1 MALLLQQYDF
11 NIVYRPGRI
20 HGNADCLSRRPYDS
34 CEISS
39 LKKEEPQ
46 TPHTQEMQRRDPELA
61 AMIDFLEN
69 DILPTNDNFYIGQ
82 DGLLY
87 HIDFN
92 RRRNARESFSQL
104 VVPAALR
111 FEILS
116 NVHDHIAG
124 AHFGLNKTFS
134 KLKQRYWWKGMFK
147 DVEHWVKSCVECSMR
162 KSPRNSKKAPLL
174 PIPVE
179 GAFDRVAVDVLGPF
193 PPSSKGSR
201 YIVVFSDYLT
211 RWVEAFPVPSVEATV
226 IARLLIDEIIS
237 RHGAPRVLLS
247 DRGTNFLSKVVAEV
261 CKIFQIQKVNTS
273 SYHPQT
279 DGLVE
284 RFNSTLCQ
292 SLSMYVSKN
301 QKDWDEFIPLIL
313 FAHRTSVLDAIG
325 DSPFYVLY
333 GREPRLPIDVKYLP
347 PAADDL
353 STSVL
358 DYRKRIV
365 EKVELAQNLAREN
378 LQRAQQKMKDY
389 YDQKTKEPVFEVG
402 QRVWVYTPRTRKGLS
417 KKLMHNWLGPYR
429 IVEKLSPVHFKLRTT
444 ANNKVAFSCH
454 ANRMRPFVDPTLRP
468 IDPPPFDDP
477 AEPYLDESD
486 IPKDCIEPNNS
497 VHAEENPLDI
507 GLNPVG
513 EQELVTPQSHE
524 EKESNKESDQG
535 KTKNQLQNEKEPTP
549 EAIVIDNKLCL
560 VQKKF

>member
-1 MALLLQQYDF
+1 M
-11 NIVYRPGRI
+11 
-20 HGNADCLSRRPYDS
+20 
-34 CEISS
+34 
-39 LKKEEPQ
+39 
-46 TPHTQEMQRRDPELA
+46 
-61 AMIDFLEN
+61 
-69 DILPTNDNFYIGQ
+69 
-82 DGLLY
+82 
-87 HIDFN
+87 
-92 RRRNARESFSQL
+92 
-104 VVPAALR
+104 
-111 FEILS
+111 
-116 NVHDHIAG
+116 
-124 AHFGLNKTFS
+124 
-134 KLKQRYWWKGMFK
+134 
-147 DVEHWVKSCVECSMR
+147 
-162 KSPRNSKKAPLL
+162 
-174 PIPVE
+174 
-179 GAFDRVAVDVLGPF
+179 
-193 PPSSKGSR
+193 
-201 YIVVFSDYLT
+201 
-211 RWVEAFPVPSVEATV
+211 PSVEATV

-301 QKDWDEFIPLIL
+301 QKDWDEFIPLVL

-358 DYRKRIV
+358 DYRKRVV

-429 IVEKLSPVHFKLRTT
+429 IVEKLSPVHFKLRTI
-444 ANNKVAFSCH
+444 ANKKIVFSCH
-454 ANRMRPFVDPTLRP
+454 ANRRKPYVDPILRP
-468 IDPPPFDDP
+468 IDSPPFDDP

-486 IPKDCIEPNNS
+486 IPKDCFDPNNS
-497 VHAEENPLDI
+497 VHAEENPLHI

-513 EQELVTPQSHE
+513 KQALVTQQSHE
-524 EKESNKESDQG
+524 EKESNKESDQE
-535 KTKNQLQNEKEPTP
+535 KTKNQLQNKKEPTP
-549 EAIVIDNKLCL
+549 EAIVIDDKAMFSAEIILKHRTRNGKVEYL
-560 VQKKF
+560 VEWLNYLKAGQRGKRKKTFWINVSLIIISGHQTNLSLQFVVVYLAAGFEFCVFTYTFIHFSQICFYRWIHERPLFV